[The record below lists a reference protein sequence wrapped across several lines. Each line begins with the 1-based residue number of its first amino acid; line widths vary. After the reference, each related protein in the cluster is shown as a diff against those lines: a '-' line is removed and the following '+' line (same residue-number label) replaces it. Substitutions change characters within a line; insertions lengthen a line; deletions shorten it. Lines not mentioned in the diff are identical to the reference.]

1 MANTTANNKT
11 ILLFHV
17 EKGKSGRIQTMCR
30 RLGIRTI
37 TVPKARY
44 HLALGTLLHIG
55 DFPVQESP
63 AEEFAM
69 EMMVFSGLTS
79 EELDLFLKTYKESG
93 IAPIPLKAIVT
104 PTNVFWSAARLYREL
119 TSEYFR

>member
-1 MANTTANNKT
+1 MANNKT

-17 EKGKSGRIQTMCR
+17 EKGKSDKIKTMCH

-37 TVPKARY
+37 TVPKTRY
-44 HLALGTLLHIG
+44 HHALGTLLNIG
-55 DFPVQESP
+55 NFPVQESP
-63 AEEFAM
+63 AEEFTM

-79 EELDLFLKTYKESG
+79 EELDLFLEAYRESG

-104 PTNVFWSAARLYREL
+104 PTNVFWSAVRLYREL
-119 TSEYFR
+119 TKEYLH